1 MPQRSVIEVDN
12 LLHLTTDEEERSWFQ
27 KYPEVEDWLRYAA
40 GADKIL
46 PTNEVSLLERA
57 LSRNMMLF
65 CDELDT
71 VFSQPDH
78 YYIMESFKARK
89 YGTQPIMAWL
99 WFRTEIVQAGDVLF
113 LLIAAATAYIRN
125 KGGPKGSEPAVQ
137 YARHLEQTLSDRIWE
152 LESLQRDRDFARI
165 FAQIRYEKRQE
176 RLRELQ
182 REGDIPV
189 DSDDDTNH
197 GMPPSKLQ
205 RTTASDQYGSEVT
218 DNESQ

>member
-1 MPQRSVIEVDN
+1 MPKRSVVEVDN
-12 LLHLTTDEEERSWFQ
+12 LQPPTTTDEEERSWFQ

-57 LSRNMMLF
+57 LSRKMMLF

-78 YYIMESFKARK
+78 YYIMESFQARK
-89 YGTQPIMAWL
+89 HGTQPIMAWL

-113 LLIAAATAYIRN
+113 LLIAAATDYIRN

-137 YARHLEQTLSDRIWE
+137 YARHLVSRHPL
-152 LESLQRDRDFARI
+152 
-165 FAQIRYEKRQE
+165 KR
-176 RLRELQ
+176 
-182 REGDIPV
+182 
-189 DSDDDTNH
+189 S
-197 GMPPSKLQ
+197 S
-205 RTTASDQYGSEVT
+205 
-218 DNESQ
+218 